1 MQISPRLRALFL
13 ATLLAPASASAQA
26 NLDNVTVRLT
36 AANGVVYMAD
46 CPDGFGGGNVAASVG
61 PDGILLVDDM
71 FAAMVPKLKAAL
83 QTKSA
88 LPIRIVLNTHFH
100 GDHIQGDTVLAPS
113 ATLIGHENILKRV
126 RQGRSAP
133 PFPMVTFSDSLRI
146 RFNGEDITIRHFANG
161 HTDSDAIVFFETS
174 KVLHLGD
181 MFFFGMFPAVYREG
195 GGDIKQLIRS
205 LDRIASDFPA
215 DARVIPG
222 HGELATMD
230 DLKNYIAMLKETVGA
245 VERGIV
251 RHESAAELQQD
262 PAIAKYAK
270 LGDGGAQTL
279 PQYVEMLYK
288 LLQS

>member
-1 MQISPRLRALFL
+1 
-13 ATLLAPASASAQA
+13 
-26 NLDNVTVRLT
+26 
-36 AANGVVYMAD
+36 
-46 CPDGFGGGNVAASVG
+46 
-61 PDGILLVDDM
+61 
-71 FAAMVPKLKAAL
+71 
-83 QTKSA
+83 
-88 LPIRIVLNTHFH
+88 
-100 GDHIQGDTVLAPS
+100 
-113 ATLIGHENILKRV
+113 
-126 RQGRSAP
+126 
-133 PFPMVTFSDSLRI
+133 
-146 RFNGEDITIRHFANG
+146 
-161 HTDSDAIVFFETS
+161 
-174 KVLHLGD
+174 

-205 LDRIASDFPA
+205 LDRIASEFPA
-215 DARVIPG
+215 DARVILG

-251 RHESAAELQQD
+251 RHESAATMQQD